1 MHYCPL
7 KDAMA
12 LNRKEYQGLYNVY
25 FLSLLTQFKIRVLFY
40 WIHFPLRNIHIFIL
54 LTLSDQGCS
63 LKGSW
68 CVVLDNI
75 FLCSCNALKAKYTRG
90 LVTSFIP
97 NMIFFPTDSFKEKKE
112 EKKQVLLLFP
122 IVFCCSKCET
132 DFELSVSAFSP
143 VFSHDLLTSSKRR
156 HVKETIMISTHP
168 YPHPGAS
175 VHPAPPHV

>member
-112 EKKQVLLLFP
+112 EKKQVLLLFRLCSVARNVRP
-122 IVFCCSKCET
+122 I
-132 DFELSVSAFSP
+132 LSFQFLPFLLFSP
-143 VFSHDLLTSSKRR
+143 MTFWPLVKDDMSK
-156 HVKETIMISTHP
+156 KP
-168 YPHPGAS
+168 LW
-175 VHPAPPHV
+175 